1 MKIGFAALL
10 AIGLFGTMA
19 QASSIRQ
26 GCSNLDATIQINFTE
41 RKVTILE
48 YSNPRKTYAKFTID
62 EIEIKETLVRE
73 MPSERR
79 GNTSRDLRFSKIR
92 LRMMDD
98 SPVPSAYNRNSDD
111 DGTLTDY
118 FICATDRSWLGR

>member
-1 MKIGFAALL
+1 MNIGFAALL
-10 AIGLFGTMA
+10 AVGLFGTVA
-19 QASSIRQ
+19 EASSIRQ

-41 RKVTILE
+41 RKITILE
-48 YSNPRKTYAKFTID
+48 YPKPRKTYAKFTID
-62 EIEIKETLVRE
+62 EIETKETLIRE

-79 GNTSRDLRFSKIR
+79 GNTSRELRFVKIR

-98 SPVPSAYNRNSDD
+98 SPVPNAYNRNTDD

-118 FICATDRSWLGR
+118 FICATDRSWMGR